1 MSGTATQSF
10 TPGWLNTMFTQSIT
24 DAVAAVGGDSGL
36 PALRWNVRIENGE
49 IFVLGAP
56 PLGADDPEPLCREWA
71 RALGL
76 DDGYYDASEDVSSW
90 SRVDGPWLIEVS
102 TLSNS

>member
-1 MSGTATQSF
+1 MSGTATQAI
-10 TPGWLNTMFTQSIT
+10 TPGWLNTLFIRSIT
-24 DAVAAVGGDSGL
+24 EAVAAVGGDSGL
-36 PALRWNVRIENGE
+36 LALDWKVRVENGE

-56 PLGADDPEPLCREWA
+56 PRTVSEPVPLCREWA

-76 DDGYYDASEDVSSW
+76 DEGYYDEPENVSSW

-102 TLSNS
+102 TLAN

>member
-1 MSGTATQSF
+1 MSGTATQAF
-10 TPGWLNTMFTQSIT
+10 TPGWLNTLFISSIT
-24 DAVAAVGGDSGL
+24 EAVAAVGGDTGL
-36 PALRWNVRIENGE
+36 PALNWNVRVENGE

-56 PLGADDPEPLCREWA
+56 PRGVSEPVPLCRDWA
-71 RALGL
+71 HALGL

-102 TLSNS
+102 TLRG